1 MIKNFFYYFF
11 GLFIMP
17 LGIVLMYRSN
27 LGPPPLATL
36 SVHLSTLLP
45 ITLGTASF
53 ILQTS
58 IMLLVMAVNK
68 KISSLLIFV
77 AATLLGFGVDFWDL
91 LVLSGFSVEGL
102 PYQIMTFVMGLFF
115 LTFGQNFVR
124 YSRFKATPL
133 IEYMFLFQRLYK
145 TSSVLLARFSVE
157 FSILLI
163 SLSVA
168 YFGGLGLGAIKIGT
182 FLILVG
188 LPSVMKLQDGWMH
201 TVFNKKSLPKAS

>member
-91 LVLSGFSVEGL
+91 WF
-102 PYQIMTFVMGLFF
+102 
-115 LTFGQNFVR
+115 
-124 YSRFKATPL
+124 
-133 IEYMFLFQRLYK
+133 
-145 TSSVLLARFSVE
+145 
-157 FSILLI
+157 
-163 SLSVA
+163 
-168 YFGGLGLGAIKIGT
+168 
-182 FLILVG
+182 
-188 LPSVMKLQDGWMH
+188 
-201 TVFNKKSLPKAS
+201 